1 MLHSHTTEI
10 RAGRITLLYI
20 SYSNNLEDEEIY
32 LILGLNYHFYADSE
46 IPVTSLKY
54 NIKIKID
61 PSCTKGDKILWP
73 LI

>member
-1 MLHSHTTEI
+1 MM
-10 RAGRITLLYI
+10 
-20 SYSNNLEDEEIY
+20 DKEIY
-32 LILGLNYHFYADSE
+32 LILGLNYYFYADSE